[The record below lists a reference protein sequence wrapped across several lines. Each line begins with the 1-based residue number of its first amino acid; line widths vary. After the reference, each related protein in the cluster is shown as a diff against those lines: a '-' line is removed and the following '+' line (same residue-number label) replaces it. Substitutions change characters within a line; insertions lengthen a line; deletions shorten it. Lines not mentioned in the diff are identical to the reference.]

1 MWDTGESDYCMWH
14 VGHCGVGHCGV
25 GLCGMWDIVESDYVA
40 SGTLWSQTMWQVGHC
55 GVRLCGMGT
64 TPGVAGLSSLL
75 SDPSLLGP
83 PVLWR
88 LSRACRWPGSH

>member
-1 MWDTGESDYCMWH
+1 MWYTEESDYVACRALRSLTMWH
-14 VGHCGVGHCGV
+14 VGHCGVR
-25 GLCGMWDIVESDYVA
+25 LCGMWDTVESDYVA

-83 PVLWR
+83 PFLRR
-88 LSRACRWPGSH
+88 LSQAC